1 MKYVSIFSGI
11 EAATV
16 AWHPLGWEPLA
27 FSEIDPFPSTVLQH
41 HYPDIPN
48 LGDITKIDWRPY
60 VGAADIVVG
69 GSPCQSFSVAGKREG
84 LAGASGLMF
93 EYIRAVRELRPRW
106 FVWENVPGAFTSER
120 GEAYR
125 QLLSEMDALGYG
137 LAWRVLDAQ
146 FFGVAQRRERV
157 FLVGSLGTMRCA
169 EVLFERESLSWDHQS
184 SRQKRQALTDEAQER
199 FGEADHD
206 SGCLNPGETQSR
218 RVYPTSGVY
227 PTLSTREKSGQSQE
241 SVFLCQTAHSQSTE
255 LGVGE
260 SDVMNTL
267 DTTNNTAVA
276 ALDFKV
282 KPVAFLYSQGAKA
295 RSLGISEISPTLK
308 TDHNPVVAFASNQHD
323 EVLEPETD
331 GALPA
336 QPGAKQQ
343 TYLCQMA
350 QTGSNG
356 KLVKQDD
363 VMNTLDRTNS
373 TAIAALDF
381 NPTDARLRYAQ
392 DDVSQTLTARAGT
405 GGNQVPL
412 VQVQPLVFNPN
423 AGINEKGGGFALSE
437 DVTPTLKTDH
447 NPAVAFASNQ
457 RDEVRELEVAG
468 ALAAQPGI
476 KQQTYIC
483 RADGQTN
490 AMTSVDM
497 APTLT
502 SHAKKDPPLIY
513 PAEDSTGE
521 DEPVTLQ
528 IHGGKPGG
536 GKGALIQRDMSA
548 TLSTHNTQTPI
559 TGGHEKRGLTVRR
572 LTPRECERLQGF
584 PTITPISHIGTR
596 NTLRT
601 EPVTKRWATAW
612 PYQSCDGSENAFTWS
627 KKPINK
633 PISQHSKNRRIVVEE
648 ERQSTKKYSD
658 RPRPRPRFSFVRWDP
673 RNTRTVCF
681 ERNTGIKVVAYQRKC
696 IHR

>member
-48 LGDITKIDWRPY
+48 LGDITKIDWSPY

-125 QLLSEMDALGYG
+125 QLLSEKDALGYG

-169 EVLFERESLSWDHQS
+169 EVLFERESLSWNHQS
-184 SRQKRQALTDEAQER
+184 SRQKRQALTEEAQER
-199 FGEADHD
+199 VGEADHD

-218 RVYPTSGVY
+218 RVYPASGVY
-227 PTLSTREKSGQSQE
+227 PTLSTREKSGQNQE
-241 SVFLCQTAHSQSTE
+241 SVFTQFGDDVAGTLTSRYDSSPCVDRGANVVVDERDKVFLCQT
-255 LGVGE
+255 
-260 SDVMNTL
+260 
-267 DTTNNTAVA
+267 
-276 ALDFKV
+276 
-282 KPVAFLYSQGAKA
+282 
-295 RSLGISEISPTLK
+295 
-308 TDHNPVVAFASNQHD
+308 
-323 EVLEPETD
+323 
-331 GALPA
+331 
-336 QPGAKQQ
+336 
-343 TYLCQMA
+343 A

-373 TAIAALDF
+373 TAVAALDF
-381 NPTDARLRYAQ
+381 NPTDARLRYAN
-392 DDVSQTLTARAGT
+392 DDVSQTLTARART

-423 AGINEKGGGFALSE
+423 AGITEKGGGSALSE

-483 RADGQTN
+483 RADGQAN

-513 PAEDSTGE
+513 PAEDSIGE
-521 DEPVTLQ
+521 D
-528 IHGGKPGG
+528 
-536 GKGALIQRDMSA
+536 ALIQRDMSA
-548 TLSTHNTQTPI
+548 TLSTHNTQTLI
-559 TGGHEKRGLTVRR
+559 TGGREKRSLTVRR

-584 PTITPISHIGTR
+584 PDDYTDIPYR
-596 NTLRT
+596 NKEHAPDGPRY
-601 EPVTKRWATAW
+601 KAWATAW
-612 PYQSCDGSENAFTWS
+612 PYRSCDGSENAFGWS
-627 KKPINK
+627 KDDDDA
-633 PISQHSKNRRIVVEE
+633 RLRILFD
-648 ERQSTKKYSD
+648 S
-658 RPRPRPRFSFVRWDP
+658 
-673 RNTRTVCF
+673 
-681 ERNTGIKVVAYQRKC
+681 YQRMS
-696 IHR
+696 

>member
-48 LGDITKIDWRPY
+48 LGDITKIDWSPY

-169 EVLFERESLSWDHQS
+169 EVLFERESLSWNHQS
-184 SRQKRQALTDEAQER
+184 SRQKRQALTEEAQER
-199 FGEADHD
+199 VGEADHD

-218 RVYPTSGVY
+218 RVYPASGVY
-227 PTLSTREKSGQSQE
+227 PTLSTREKSGQNQE
-241 SVFLCQTAHSQSTE
+241 SVFTQFGDDIAGTLTARYDSSPCVDRGANVVVNERDKVFLCQTAQTGSNGKLVKQD
-255 LGVGE
+255 
-260 SDVMNTL
+260 DVMNTL
-267 DTTNNTAVA
+267 DRTNSTAVA
-276 ALDFKV
+276 ALDFNPTDARLRYAHDDV
-282 KPVAFLYSQGAKA
+282 SQTLTARAGTGGNQVPLVQVQPLAFLYNQGAKA

-308 TDHNPVVAFASNQHD
+308 TDHNPVVAFASNQ
-323 EVLEPETD
+323 
-331 GALPA
+331 
-336 QPGAKQQ
+336 
-343 TYLCQMA
+343 
-350 QTGSNG
+350 
-356 KLVKQDD
+356 
-363 VMNTLDRTNS
+363 
-373 TAIAALDF
+373 
-381 NPTDARLRYAQ
+381 
-392 DDVSQTLTARAGT
+392 
-405 GGNQVPL
+405 
-412 VQVQPLVFNPN
+412 
-423 AGINEKGGGFALSE
+423 
-437 DVTPTLKTDH
+437 
-447 NPAVAFASNQ
+447 
-457 RDEVRELEVAG
+457 RDEARELEVAG

-528 IHGGKPGG
+528 IHGRKPGG

-584 PTITPISHIGTR
+584 PDDYTDIPYRNKEHAPDGARYKALGNSMAVPVMRWIG
-596 NTLRT
+596 
-601 EPVTKRWATAW
+601 E
-612 PYQSCDGSENAFTWS
+612 
-627 KKPINK
+627 
-633 PISQHSKNRRIVVEE
+633 RIHMVEE
-648 ERQSTKKYSD
+648 ANKQTD
-658 RPRPRPRFSFVRWDP
+658 
-673 RNTRTVCF
+673 
-681 ERNTGIKVVAYQRKC
+681 
-696 IHR
+696 

>member
-48 LGDITKIDWRPY
+48 LGDITKIDWSPY

-184 SRQKRQALTDEAQER
+184 SRQKRQALTEEAQER
-199 FGEADHD
+199 VGEADHD

-218 RVYPTSGVY
+218 RVYPASGVY
-227 PTLSTREKSGQSQE
+227 PTLSTRENSGQSQE
-241 SVFLCQTAHSQSTE
+241 SVFLCQT
-255 LGVGE
+255 
-260 SDVMNTL
+260 
-267 DTTNNTAVA
+267 
-276 ALDFKV
+276 
-282 KPVAFLYSQGAKA
+282 
-295 RSLGISEISPTLK
+295 
-308 TDHNPVVAFASNQHD
+308 
-323 EVLEPETD
+323 
-331 GALPA
+331 
-336 QPGAKQQ
+336 
-343 TYLCQMA
+343 A

-373 TAIAALDF
+373 TAVAALDF
-381 NPTDARLRYAQ
+381 NPTDARLRYAH

-412 VQVQPLVFNPN
+412 VQVQPLAFLYNQG
-423 AGINEKGGGFALSE
+423 AKARSLGISE
-437 DVTPTLKTDH
+437 ISPTLKTDY
-447 NPAVAFASNQ
+447 NPVVAFASNQ

-490 AMTSVDM
+490 AMEGENL

-513 PAEDSTGE
+513 PV
-521 DEPVTLQ
+521 DESEEMKPVTLQ
-528 IHGGKPGG
+528 IRGGKPGG
-536 GKGALIQRDMSA
+536 GKGALIQHDMSV
-548 TLSTHNTQTPI
+548 TLSTHNTQTLI
-559 TGGHEKRGLTVRR
+559 TGDHEKRDLTVRR

-584 PTITPISHIGTR
+584 PDDYTDIPYRNKEHAPDGPRYKALGNSMAVPVMRWIG
-596 NTLRT
+596 
-601 EPVTKRWATAW
+601 E
-612 PYQSCDGSENAFTWS
+612 
-627 KKPINK
+627 
-633 PISQHSKNRRIVVEE
+633 RIHMVEE
-648 ERQSTKKYSD
+648 ANKQTD
-658 RPRPRPRFSFVRWDP
+658 
-673 RNTRTVCF
+673 
-681 ERNTGIKVVAYQRKC
+681 
-696 IHR
+696 

>member
-48 LGDITKIDWRPY
+48 LGDITKIDWSPY

-169 EVLFERESLSWDHQS
+169 EVLFERESLSWNHQS
-184 SRQKRQALTDEAQER
+184 SRQKRQALTEEAQER
-199 FGEADHD
+199 VGEADHD

-218 RVYPTSGVY
+218 RVYPASGVY
-227 PTLSTREKSGQSQE
+227 PTLSTREKSGQNQE
-241 SVFLCQTAHSQSTE
+241 SVFTQFGDDVAGTLTSRYDSSPCVDRGANVVVDERDKVFLCQT
-255 LGVGE
+255 
-260 SDVMNTL
+260 
-267 DTTNNTAVA
+267 
-276 ALDFKV
+276 
-282 KPVAFLYSQGAKA
+282 
-295 RSLGISEISPTLK
+295 
-308 TDHNPVVAFASNQHD
+308 
-323 EVLEPETD
+323 
-331 GALPA
+331 
-336 QPGAKQQ
+336 
-343 TYLCQMA
+343 A

-373 TAIAALDF
+373 TAVAALDF
-381 NPTDARLRYAQ
+381 NPTDARLRYAN
-392 DDVSQTLTARAGT
+392 DDVSQTLTARART

-423 AGINEKGGGFALSE
+423 AGITEKGGGSALSE

-483 RADGQTN
+483 RADGQAN

-513 PAEDSTGE
+513 PAEDSIGE
-521 DEPVTLQ
+521 D
-528 IHGGKPGG
+528 
-536 GKGALIQRDMSA
+536 ALIQRDMSA
-548 TLSTHNTQTPI
+548 TLSTHNTQTLI
-559 TGGHEKRGLTVRR
+559 TGGREKRSLTVRR

-584 PTITPISHIGTR
+584 PDDYTDIPYRNKEHAPDGPRYKTLGNSMAVPVMRWIG
-596 NTLRT
+596 
-601 EPVTKRWATAW
+601 E
-612 PYQSCDGSENAFTWS
+612 
-627 KKPINK
+627 
-633 PISQHSKNRRIVVEE
+633 RIRMVE
-648 ERQSTKKYSD
+648 
-658 RPRPRPRFSFVRWDP
+658 
-673 RNTRTVCF
+673 
-681 ERNTGIKVVAYQRKC
+681 G
-696 IHR
+696 

>member
-48 LGDITKIDWRPY
+48 LGDITKIDWSPY

-184 SRQKRQALTDEAQER
+184 SRQKRQALTEEAQER
-199 FGEADHD
+199 VGEADHD

-218 RVYPTSGVY
+218 RVYPASGVY
-227 PTLSTREKSGQSQE
+227 PTLSTREKSGQNQE
-241 SVFLCQTAHSQSTE
+241 SVFTQFGDDAAGTLTSRYDSSPCVDRGANVVVDERDKVFLCQT
-255 LGVGE
+255 
-260 SDVMNTL
+260 
-267 DTTNNTAVA
+267 
-276 ALDFKV
+276 
-282 KPVAFLYSQGAKA
+282 
-295 RSLGISEISPTLK
+295 
-308 TDHNPVVAFASNQHD
+308 
-323 EVLEPETD
+323 
-331 GALPA
+331 
-336 QPGAKQQ
+336 
-343 TYLCQMA
+343 A

-363 VMNTLDRTNS
+363 VTNTLDRTNS
-373 TAIAALDF
+373 TAVAALDF

-412 VQVQPLVFNPN
+412 VQVAPIAFNPS
-423 AGINEKGGGFALSE
+423 AGITEKGGGFALSE

-457 RDEVRELEVAG
+457 RDEVRELEVSG

-490 AMTSVDM
+490 AMTSVNL

-521 DEPVTLQ
+521 D
-528 IHGGKPGG
+528 
-536 GKGALIQRDMSA
+536 ALIQRDMSA

-559 TGGHEKRGLTVRR
+559 TGGHEKRDLTVRR

-584 PTITPISHIGTR
+584 PDDYTDIPYRNKEHAPDGARYKALGNSMAVPVMRWIG
-596 NTLRT
+596 
-601 EPVTKRWATAW
+601 E
-612 PYQSCDGSENAFTWS
+612 
-627 KKPINK
+627 
-633 PISQHSKNRRIVVEE
+633 RIRMVEE
-648 ERQSTKKYSD
+648 AAETTD
-658 RPRPRPRFSFVRWDP
+658 
-673 RNTRTVCF
+673 
-681 ERNTGIKVVAYQRKC
+681 
-696 IHR
+696 